1 MKNNT
6 LISVIIPVYNTGKEG
21 YLNRCLNSV
30 LNSTYNNLE
39 IICVNDGSTDNSL
52 EILKQYQS
60 HDSRISI
67 INKENAGV
75 SMARNSGIDNSHG
88 EFISFIDSDDWIDK
102 RYYQN
107 LVEYAETERADLV
120 ICGYVE
126 KEAGG
131 VISEQ
136 ENEFFNERG
145 YKVISGKDF
154 FGSNVEAW
162 VRGFIW
168 GRLYRRKLIGNK
180 RFSTEL
186 SVMEDNM
193 FNIDVL
199 SGAISSKIVLLDRKM
214 YFRFNRPGSLSQ
226 SLDSNEWID
235 LSKRF
240 IEKTIQKAQELP
252 DCSKKYLLFETFKKS
267 LRLRWHVM
275 FYPKNV
281 KMDVNLIVKMN
292 YMRLIQLENISLKE
306 RVYFYVLCKFP
317 QVYRAYLI
325 HNDKSFLEAEK
336 RKRKKCK
343 KSNS

>member
-1 MKNNT
+1 MENNA

-52 EILKQYQS
+52 EILKQYQL
-60 HDSRISI
+60 HDSRNSVID
-67 INKENAGV
+67 KENAGV

-120 ICGYVE
+120 ICGYTE
-126 KEAGG
+126 KEVGR
-131 VISEQ
+131 ISEQ
-136 ENEFFNERG
+136 ENDFSNERG
-145 YKVISGKDF
+145 CKVISGKDF

-281 KMDVNLIVKMN
+281 KLDVNLIINDN
-292 YMRLIQLENISLKE
+292 YKRLIQLKNISLE
-306 RVYFYVLCKFP
+306 RESVFLCSLQISSSLSSLF
-317 QVYRAYLI
+317 
-325 HNDKSFLEAEK
+325 DS
-336 RKRKKCK
+336 
-343 KSNS
+343 